1 MSDQTIDARSL
12 RVSDAEREHVVE
24 LLRRATGNGSID
36 LDEFTERVDTALAA
50 RTRGELNV
58 VLLDL
63 PGLTHPDSTR
73 AASPVLRTRRAITP
87 VHDAAGSEIH
97 CVLSSVTR
105 RGEWEVPER
114 LVVQAAMGSVKL
126 DFTETTI
133 GHDAVQID
141 LDVVAGSMELRVPA
155 GAGVDLHALRLS
167 LGSVDDK
174 RRGDDRHRGR
184 AEEGTP
190 TFVLTGSVRAGSV
203 EVRSPR
209 RGRKWSRH

>member
-1 MSDQTIDARSL
+1 MSEPSVDARSL

-24 LLRRATGNGSID
+24 LLRRATGHGSID
-36 LDEFTERVDTALAA
+36 LDEFTERVDRALAA

-58 VLLDL
+58 VLIDL
-63 PGLTHPDSTR
+63 PGLTHPDSGR
-73 AASPVLRTRRAITP
+73 AATPVRPARRTITP

-133 GHDAVQID
+133 GHDAVEID
-141 LDVVAGSMELRVPA
+141 LDLVAGSLELRVPA
-155 GAGVDLHALRLS
+155 GAGVDLDALSLS

-174 RRGDDRHRGR
+174 RRGDDRNRRTG
-184 AEEGTP
+184 AP
-190 TFVLTGSVRAGSV
+190 AFVLTGAVRAGSV

-209 RGRKWSRH
+209 RKWSTRD

>member
-1 MSDQTIDARSL
+1 MSDQPVDARSL

-50 RTRGELNV
+50 RTRGELNA
-58 VLLDL
+58 VLIDL

-73 AASPVLRTRRAITP
+73 VATPVHRVRQAVTP
-87 VHDAAGSEIH
+87 VHDAAGAEIH

-105 RGEWEVPER
+105 KGEWEVPER

-126 DFTETTI
+126 DFTGTDI
-133 GHDAVQID
+133 GHDVVGID
-141 LDVVAGSMELRVPA
+141 LDVVVGSLELRIPA
-155 GAGVDLHALRLS
+155 GAGVDLNALRLS

-174 RRGDDRHRGR
+174 RRGDDRNRGR
-184 AEEGTP
+184 AQQGAP
-190 TFVLTGSVRAGSV
+190 LFVLTGAVRAGSV
-203 EVRSPR
+203 ELRPPR
-209 RGRKWSRH
+209 RKWSKRG